1 MRSSKK
7 SETKFFQIV
16 KSSASIYES
25 SGSQPFRTTTEIQS
39 GPDDFE
45 ESGWVMSLTY
55 IGVIAILS
63 SIGRVIPEGKAGKEI
78 PASARLE
85 FLKKI
90 SMKHYSFVFAEG
102 NTSVPFDRRGI
113 AGLPLM
119 GTLLVIRQNLQES
132 SFWKAKYFCFIS
144 IIKYG
149 SFNNPFQTILP
160 VRTSL

>member
-63 SIGRVIPEGKAGKEI
+63 SIRRVIPEGKAGKEI

-90 SMKHYSFVFAEG
+90 SMKHYSFVRCRRQHFSAIQSKKDSRFTLDG
-102 NTSVPFDRRGI
+102 NTISNSSKF
-113 AGLPLM
+113 AGVKFL
-119 GTLLVIRQNLQES
+119 ES
-132 SFWKAKYFCFIS
+132 E
-144 IIKYG
+144 IILFY
-149 SFNNPFQTILP
+149 
-160 VRTSL
+160 